1 MQTAINATG
10 DMPIRKSPYSQKA
23 DTPATPTKAFNR
35 TVGLACEQI
44 KPEAESLVYQ
54 LFNSQL
60 PATKVPFCQARALRD
75 YVIMQLNNYLTT
87 NLLQPD
93 IAITEH
99 TDSAS
104 DISDRDSSSSSP
116 SAETGNI
123 SGSPQSAELACERDR
138 QQALCRQL
146 VNLKATV
153 TSRNLGLDNDKI
165 RKHLKQQLRKN
176 IYKNFKHILR
186 EQPRTEKA
194 YGGNVDMTNRM
205 INTIFIMGQATYQPF
220 FNALSRCGYHGLFQP
235 DIYPGQNLDPFLN
248 RTNSLPD
255 RFHRHRS
262 QQVSQISS
270 SQGLSDYPEYHQ
282 GVQPAHRQPAVLGP
296 KVIRLSND
304 SPVAPD
310 DSPVVPIR
318 ISKKALPRES
328 RPPAMPSFKPPATP
342 PRKASDAKQQT
353 ANLMAAEVHHRDFL
367 LSKTAALRD
376 SGSYPPPPPPL
387 YVCIEEEQD
396 NG

>member
-1 MQTAINATG
+1 M
-10 DMPIRKSPYSQKA
+10 
-23 DTPATPTKAFNR
+23 
-35 TVGLACEQI
+35 
-44 KPEAESLVYQ
+44 
-54 LFNSQL
+54 FNSQL
-60 PATKVPFCQARALRD
+60 PATNVPFCQARALRD

-93 IAITEH
+93 IAITEPP
-99 TDSAS
+99 DSAS

-123 SGSPQSAELACERDR
+123 SGSPQSAELASERDC
-138 QQALCRQL
+138 QQAQCLQL

-153 TSRNLGLDNDKI
+153 TRRNLGLNNKKI
-165 RKHLKQQLRKN
+165 KKHLKQQLEKN
-176 IYKNFKHILR
+176 TYKSFKRILR

-194 YGGNVDMTNRM
+194 YGSNIDMTNRM

-220 FNALSRCGYHGLFQP
+220 FNALSRCGYHGLTHP

-270 SQGLSDYPEYHQ
+270 SQGLSDYPECHQ
-282 GVQPAHRQPAVLGP
+282 NVQPAHRQHAVLGP

-304 SPVAPD
+304 LPDVPERLTGRSSLRSLSNDLPDVPDGSPL
-310 DSPVVPIR
+310 VPIR
-318 ISKKALPRES
+318 IRKRAQPGES
-328 RPPAMPSFKPPATP
+328 RPPTMPSFKPPATP
-342 PRKASDAKQQT
+342 PRNAFDAKQQT
-353 ANLMAAEVHHRDFL
+353 ANLMAAEVHHREFL

>member
-10 DMPIRKSPYSQKA
+10 AMPIRKSPYSQKA
-23 DTPATPTKAFNR
+23 DTPATQTKAFNR
-35 TVGLACEQI
+35 TVGLACEHI

-60 PATKVPFCQARALRD
+60 PASKVPFSQARALRD

-87 NLLQPD
+87 HLQQPD

-123 SGSPQSAELACERDR
+123 SGSPQSVELASERDC

-153 TSRNLGLDNDKI
+153 TSRNLGLDNIKI
-165 RKHLKQQLRKN
+165 RKHLKQQLPKKTYRSFRN
-176 IYKNFKHILR
+176 ILK

-194 YGGNVDMTNRM
+194 RSSNVDTTNRM

-220 FNALSRCGYHGLFQP
+220 FNALASCGYHGLFQP
-235 DIYPGQNLDPFLN
+235 DMYPGNLDPFLS
-248 RTNSLPD
+248 RTNSLPG

-270 SQGLSDYPEYHQ
+270 SLGLSDYPEYHQ
-282 GVQPAHRQPAVLGP
+282 DVQPPHPQPAVLSP
-296 KVIRLSND
+296 KVMRLD
-304 SPVAPD
+304 SPM
-310 DSPVVPIR
+310 VPIR
-318 ISKKALPRES
+318 ISNTALSRES
-328 RPPAMPSFKPPATP
+328 RPPTMPSFKPTARPSHKPPPTP
-342 PRKASDAKQQT
+342 PRSTSDADQQA
-353 ANLMAAEVHHRDFL
+353 ANLMAAEVQSRDFL
-367 LSKTAALRD
+367 LPKTAALRD
-376 SGSYPPPPPPL
+376 SGFYPPPPPPL
-387 YVCIEEEQD
+387 YPCIEEGQ
-396 NG
+396 